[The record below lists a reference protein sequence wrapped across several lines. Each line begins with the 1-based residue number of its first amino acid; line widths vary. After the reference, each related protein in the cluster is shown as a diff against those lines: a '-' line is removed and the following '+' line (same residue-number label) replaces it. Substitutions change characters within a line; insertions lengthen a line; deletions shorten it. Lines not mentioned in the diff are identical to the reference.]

1 MLFQS
6 LFFRLFFCNSLSFST
21 RCSSL
26 NEFFST
32 LSVISSVLLGNS
44 PLISCN
50 FLVQG
55 LDLFIQ
61 SFLSVDTTFT
71 RITFEYPEYNRIKYS
86 LINAAGS

>member
-1 MLFQS
+1 M
-6 LFFRLFFCNSLSFST
+6 
-21 RCSSL
+21 
-26 NEFFST
+26 
-32 LSVISSVLLGNS
+32 LGNS